1 MPDLDRLPKRA
12 ARGWSNAAKALQGHH
27 EPEIVAG
34 AAEKA
39 IAASIRAL
47 AHDYPGIFDDMGHVV
62 TALCSE
68 PAAREAAVREAL
80 ARLPPPSTCPM
91 MGPFVNSAWLQ
102 AAGVGPTE
110 SEDTE
115 SSRVTFLAR
124 AFERMANAY
133 CFRFRPSDL
142 IPDPFGSRE
151 QLNAYIDECSSRTR
165 YEKLA
170 ADIVSKGTP
179 ERIRAPRRD
188 RAGTQDLLHRT
199 L

>member
-47 AHDYPGIFDDMGHVV
+47 THDYPAIFDDLGHVA

-68 PAAREAAVREAL
+68 PGAREATVREAL
-80 ARLPPPSTCPM
+80 ARLPPPSICPM
-91 MGPFVNSAWLQ
+91 MGPFVDTAWLQ
-102 AAGVGPTE
+102 VAGVGPTE
-110 SEDTE
+110 SDDTE
-115 SSRVTFLAR
+115 SSRVAFLTR

-133 CFRFRPSDL
+133 CYRFRPSDL
-142 IPDPFGSRE
+142 IPDPFGSRD
-151 QLNAYIDECSSRTR
+151 QLNAYINECNNRTR

-170 ADIVSKGTP
+170 ADLVSKGTP
-179 ERIRAPRRD
+179 ERIRAPRRG
-188 RAGTQDLLHRT
+188 RAGTRELLDRT